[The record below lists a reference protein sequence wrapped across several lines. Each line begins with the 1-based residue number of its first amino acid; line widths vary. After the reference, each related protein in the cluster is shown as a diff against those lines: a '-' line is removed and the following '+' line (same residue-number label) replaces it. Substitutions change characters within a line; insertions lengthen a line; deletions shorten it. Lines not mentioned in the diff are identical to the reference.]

1 MSACAHRFKLY
12 KGCEAFERMRSCT
25 NYRRLF
31 CSPTETGGSKINAEG
46 SVFAPESIFNSS
58 PISWVDLSLYEA
70 LQALIIPALNWHF
83 FKKSVDNDGGNCK
96 DCKAQV
102 ISNDG
107 S

>member
-1 MSACAHRFKLY
+1 M
-12 KGCEAFERMRSCT
+12 
-25 NYRRLF
+25 
-31 CSPTETGGSKINAEG
+31 ETGGSKTNAEG
-46 SVFAPESIFNSS
+46 SVLAPESFFNRSL
-58 PISWVDLSLYEA
+58 ISWGGLSLYEA